1 MCICAFFILLVI
13 IPGFLYINF
22 GDTSKKDESGVLMEN
37 KRVYGA
43 KLNENLL
50 VKNVPMVLAS
60 SHEFQGIGAK
70 GQEEITLLKKLRQN
84 EDIDELLPKT

>member
-1 MCICAFFILLVI
+1 MIHSFMS
-13 IPGFLYINF
+13 NF
-22 GDTSKKDESGVLMEN
+22 GDTSKKDETGVLMEN

-60 SHEFQGIGAK
+60 SHEF
-70 GQEEITLLKKLRQN
+70 
-84 EDIDELLPKT
+84 